1 MFENIKS
8 KFPVFIKKPNL
19 VFLDTAA
26 SALKVNDM
34 IKAVNNCYSFEYSNI
49 HRGVYDLS
57 AKLTQKFEN
66 SRNNISDFIF
76 APSYENIIFTKN
88 ATEAINLVA
97 TSYTQDFIK
106 EGDEIIISYLEHH
119 ANIVPWHIAQKL
131 HKFKLVPVDINDI
144 GEINY
149 KDLLEKVN
157 SKTKLISLTHMS
169 NVTGA
174 ITDFEK
180 INDIRNKFNIPLL
193 IDGCQF
199 TPHHGLNIKEL
210 NPDFYVFS
218 AHKLYG
224 PSGLGI
230 LYMKD
235 KWLEI
240 LGPYQGGGSMIE
252 NVNILD
258 TTYAQGNQKFEA
270 GTPPITQVIGFSAAI
285 DFLKSLDMKKVFS
298 YECELHDYTLE
309 QLKSINDFKIY
320 GNSKNKGSL
329 ISFNIEGLH
338 HNDVALL
345 LNQKNIAIRS
355 GHHCAQPLMKKLNIT
370 GSARASFGVYNN
382 KEDVDHF
389 VESIK
394 DIKNFIK

>member
-26 SALKVNDM
+26 SALKVDDM

-57 AKLTQKFEN
+57 ANLTQKFEI
-66 SRNNISDFIF
+66 SRNNISDFILS
-76 APSYENIIFTKN
+76 PSFENIIFTKS

-97 TSYTQDFIK
+97 NSITQDFIK
-106 EGDEIIISYLEHH
+106 EGDEIIISHLEHH

-157 SKTKLISLTHMS
+157 SRTKLISLTHMS

-199 TPHHGLNIKEL
+199 TPHHELNIKEL

-235 KWLEI
+235 KWLES

-252 NVNILD
+252 EVSITD

-270 GTPPITQVIGFSAAI
+270 GTPPIAQVIGFSAAI

-382 KEDVDHF
+382 KEDVNYF

>member
-26 SALKVNDM
+26 SALKVEDM

-57 AKLTQKFEN
+57 ANLTEAFEN

-76 APSYENIIFTKN
+76 APSYENIIFTKS

-97 TSYTQDFIK
+97 TSYIQDFIK
-106 EGDEIIISYLEHH
+106 EGDEIIISHLEHH

-157 SKTKLISLTHMS
+157 SRTKLISLTHMS

-180 INDIRNKFNIPLL
+180 INDIRNKFNTPLL

-199 TPHHGLNIKEL
+199 TPHHELNIKEL

-235 KWLEI
+235 KWLES

-252 NVNILD
+252 NVSITD
-258 TTYAQGNQKFEA
+258 TTYAEGNQKFEA
-270 GTPPITQVIGFSAAI
+270 GTPPIAQVIGFSAAI

-329 ISFNIEGLH
+329 ISFNIEGLY

-355 GHHCAQPLMKKLNIT
+355 GHHCAQPLMKKLNIN

-382 KEDVDHF
+382 KDDVDHF

>member
-106 EGDEIIISYLEHH
+106 EGDEIIISHLEHH

-157 SKTKLISLTHMS
+157 SRTKLISLTHMS

-199 TPHHGLNIKEL
+199 TPHHELNIKEL

-252 NVNILD
+252 NVNILE

-270 GTPPITQVIGFSAAI
+270 GTPPIAQVIGFSAAI
-285 DFLKSLDMKKVFS
+285 DFLKSLDMKKVFT

-382 KEDVDHF
+382 KEDVNYF

>member
-26 SALKVNDM
+26 SALKVDDM

-57 AKLTQKFEN
+57 ANLTQKFEI
-66 SRNNISDFIF
+66 SRNNISDFILS
-76 APSYENIIFTKN
+76 PSFENIIFTKS

-97 TSYTQDFIK
+97 HSITQDFIK
-106 EGDEIIISYLEHH
+106 EGDEIIISHLEHH

-157 SKTKLISLTHMS
+157 SRTKLISLTHMS

-199 TPHHGLNIKEL
+199 TPHHELNIKEL

-252 NVNILD
+252 NVNILE

-270 GTPPITQVIGFSAAI
+270 GTPPIAQVIGFSAAI
-285 DFLKSLDMKKVFS
+285 DFLKSLDMKKVFT

-382 KEDVDHF
+382 KEDVNYF

>member
-1 MFENIKS
+1 MFDNIKS
-8 KFPVFIKKPNL
+8 KFPVFSKKPNL

-26 SALKVNDM
+26 SALKVDDM
-34 IKAVNNCYSFEYSNI
+34 INAVNHCYSFEYSNI
-49 HRGVYDLS
+49 HRGLYDLS
-57 AKLTQKFEN
+57 AKLTQKFED
-66 SRNNISDFIF
+66 SRNKISDFIS
-76 APSYENIIFTKN
+76 APSYENIIFTKS

-97 TSYTQDFIK
+97 SSFTQDFIQD
-106 EGDEIIISYLEHH
+106 GDEIVISQLEHH
-119 ANIVPWHIAQKL
+119 ANIIPWHLNQKL
-131 HKFKLVPVDINDI
+131 TKFKLVPVDINDL

-149 KDLLEKVN
+149 HDLLEKIN
-157 SKTKLISLTHMS
+157 SRTKLISLTHMS

-174 ITDFEK
+174 ISNFEK
-180 INDIRNKFNIPLL
+180 INDIRKKYNIPLL

-199 TPHHGLNIKEL
+199 VAHHELNIKEI

-235 KWLEI
+235 QWLDS
-240 LGPYQGGGSMIE
+240 LSPYQGGGQMID

-258 TTYAQGNQKFEA
+258 STYAKGYEKFEA
-270 GTPPITQVIGFSAAI
+270 GTPPIVQVIGLSKSI
-285 DFLKSLDMKKVFS
+285 DFLKSLVMKKVFS
-298 YECELHDYTLE
+298 YVCDLHDDTIE
-309 QLKSINDFKIY
+309 KLKTINDIIIY
-320 GNSKNKGSL
+320 GSSKNKGSL

-338 HNDVALL
+338 HNDIALL
-345 LNQKNIAIRS
+345 LDQRNIAIRS

-370 GSARASFGVYNN
+370 GSARASFGIYNN
-382 KEDVDHF
+382 KYDVDHF

-394 DIKNFIK
+394 DIKKFLK

>member
-76 APSYENIIFTKN
+76 SPSFENIIFTKS

-97 TSYTQDFIK
+97 HSITQDFIK
-106 EGDEIIISYLEHH
+106 EGDEIIISHLEHH

-157 SKTKLISLTHMS
+157 SRTKLISLTHMS

-180 INDIRNKFNIPLL
+180 INDIRKKFNIPLL

-199 TPHHGLNIKEL
+199 TPHHELNIKEL

-252 NVNILD
+252 NVNILE

-270 GTPPITQVIGFSAAI
+270 GTPPIAQVIGFSAAI
-285 DFLKSLDMKKVFS
+285 DFLKSLDMKKVFT

-345 LNQKNIAIRS
+345 LNQKNIAIIS

-382 KEDVDHF
+382 KDDVDHF

>member
-26 SALKVNDM
+26 SALKVDDM
-34 IKAVNNCYSFEYSNI
+34 IKAINNCYSFEYSNI

-57 AKLTQKFEN
+57 ANLTQKFEI
-66 SRNNISDFIF
+66 SRNNISDFILS
-76 APSYENIIFTKN
+76 PSYENIIFTKS

-97 TSYTQDFIK
+97 NSITQDFIK

-131 HKFKLVPVDINDI
+131 HKFKLIPVDINDI

-157 SKTKLISLTHMS
+157 YRTKLISLTHMS

-180 INDIRNKFNIPLL
+180 INDIRKEFNIPLL

-199 TPHHGLNIKEL
+199 TPHHELNIKEL

-235 KWLEI
+235 KWLES
-240 LGPYQGGGSMIE
+240 LGPYQGGGAMIE
-252 NVNILD
+252 NVNITD
-258 TTYAQGNQKFEA
+258 TTYAKGNQKFEA
-270 GTPPITQVIGFSAAI
+270 GTPPIAQVIGFSAAI

-298 YECELHDYTLE
+298 YEC
-309 QLKSINDFKIY
+309 
-320 GNSKNKGSL
+320 
-329 ISFNIEGLH
+329 
-338 HNDVALL
+338 
-345 LNQKNIAIRS
+345 
-355 GHHCAQPLMKKLNIT
+355 
-370 GSARASFGVYNN
+370 
-382 KEDVDHF
+382 
-389 VESIK
+389 
-394 DIKNFIK
+394 

>member
-8 KFPVFIKKPNL
+8 KFPVFIKEPNL

-26 SALKVNDM
+26 SALKVDDM

-57 AKLTQKFEN
+57 SKLTQKFEN

-88 ATEAINLVA
+88 ATEAINLVV

-157 SKTKLISLTHMS
+157 SRTKLISLTHMS

-180 INDIRNKFNIPLL
+180 INDIRNKFNTPLL

-199 TPHHGLNIKEL
+199 TPHHELNIKEL

-235 KWLEI
+235 KWLES

-252 NVNILD
+252 NVNI
-258 TTYAQGNQKFEA
+258 TGTIYAQGNQKFEA
-270 GTPPITQVIGFSAAI
+270 GTPPIAQVIGFSAAI
-285 DFLKSLDMKKVFS
+285 DFLKSLDMKKVFT

-355 GHHCAQPLMKKLNIT
+355 GHHCALPLMKKLNIN

>member
-26 SALKVNDM
+26 SALKVDDM

-57 AKLTQKFEN
+57 AKLTQKFED
-66 SRNNISDFIF
+66 SRNNISDFILS
-76 APSYENIIFTKN
+76 PSYENIIFTKS

-97 TSYTQDFIK
+97 NSITQDFIK
-106 EGDEIIISYLEHH
+106 EGDEIIISHLEHH

-199 TPHHGLNIKEL
+199 TPHHELNIKEL

-252 NVNILD
+252 NVNILE

-270 GTPPITQVIGFSAAI
+270 GTPPIAQVIGFSAAI

-355 GHHCAQPLMKKLNIT
+355 GHHCAQPLMKKLNIN

-382 KEDVDHF
+382 KEDVDYF

>member
-8 KFPVFIKKPNL
+8 KFPVFIKEPNL

-26 SALKVNDM
+26 SALKVDDM

-57 AKLTQKFEN
+57 SKLTQKFEN

-88 ATEAINLVA
+88 ATEAINLVV

-149 KDLLEKVN
+149 KDLLEKIN

-199 TPHHGLNIKEL
+199 TPHHELNIKEL

-235 KWLEI
+235 KWLES

-252 NVNILD
+252 NVNI
-258 TTYAQGNQKFEA
+258 TGTIYAQGNQKFEA
-270 GTPPITQVIGFSAAI
+270 GTPPIAQVIGFSAAI
-285 DFLKSLDMKKVFS
+285 DFLKSLDMKKVFT

-355 GHHCAQPLMKKLNIT
+355 GHHCALPLMKKLNIN

-394 DIKNFIK
+394 DIKSFIK

>member
-57 AKLTQKFEN
+57 VKLTQQFEN
-66 SRNNISDFIF
+66 SRKNISDFILS
-76 APSYENIIFTKN
+76 PSFENIIFTKS

-97 TSYTQDFIK
+97 NSITQDFIK

-119 ANIVPWHIAQKL
+119 ANIVPWHMAQKL

-157 SKTKLISLTHMS
+157 SRTKLISLTHMS

-193 IDGCQF
+193 IDG
-199 TPHHGLNIKEL
+199 
-210 NPDFYVFS
+210 
-218 AHKLYG
+218 
-224 PSGLGI
+224 
-230 LYMKD
+230 
-235 KWLEI
+235 
-240 LGPYQGGGSMIE
+240 
-252 NVNILD
+252 
-258 TTYAQGNQKFEA
+258 
-270 GTPPITQVIGFSAAI
+270 
-285 DFLKSLDMKKVFS
+285 
-298 YECELHDYTLE
+298 
-309 QLKSINDFKIY
+309 
-320 GNSKNKGSL
+320 
-329 ISFNIEGLH
+329 
-338 HNDVALL
+338 
-345 LNQKNIAIRS
+345 
-355 GHHCAQPLMKKLNIT
+355 
-370 GSARASFGVYNN
+370 
-382 KEDVDHF
+382 
-389 VESIK
+389 
-394 DIKNFIK
+394 

>member
-26 SALKVNDM
+26 SALKVDDM
-34 IKAVNNCYSFEYSNI
+34 IEAVNNCYSFEYSNI

-57 AKLTQKFEN
+57 AKLTQKFED
-66 SRNNISDFIF
+66 SRNNISDFILS
-76 APSYENIIFTKN
+76 PSYENIIFTKS

-97 TSYTQDFIK
+97 HSITQDFIK
-106 EGDEIIISYLEHH
+106 EGDEIIISHLEHH

-180 INDIRNKFNIPLL
+180 INGIRNKFNIPLL

-199 TPHHGLNIKEL
+199 TPHHELNIKEL

-235 KWLEI
+235 KWLES

-252 NVNILD
+252 NVNILE

-270 GTPPITQVIGFSAAI
+270 GTPPIAQVIGFSAAI

-382 KEDVDHF
+382 KEDVNYF

>member
-26 SALKVNDM
+26 SALKVDDM
-34 IKAVNNCYSFEYSNI
+34 IKAINNCYSFEYSNI

-57 AKLTQKFEN
+57 ANLTEAFEN

-97 TSYTQDFIK
+97 TSYIQDFIK
-106 EGDEIIISYLEHH
+106 EGDEIIISHLEHH

-157 SKTKLISLTHMS
+157 SRTKLISLTHMS

-199 TPHHGLNIKEL
+199 TPHHELNIKEL

-252 NVNILD
+252 NVNILE

-270 GTPPITQVIGFSAAI
+270 GTPPIAQVIGFSAAI

-298 YECELHDYTLE
+298 YECELHDYTVE

-329 ISFNIEGLH
+329 ISFNIEGFH